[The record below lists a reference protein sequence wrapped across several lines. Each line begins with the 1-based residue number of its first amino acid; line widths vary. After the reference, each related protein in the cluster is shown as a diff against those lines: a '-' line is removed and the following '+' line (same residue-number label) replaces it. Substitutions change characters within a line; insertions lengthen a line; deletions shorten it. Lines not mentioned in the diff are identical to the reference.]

1 MTTLSLKKILAS
13 VIVTAMT
20 MAIIPSAIA
29 RAASL
34 DKPTNIELAGTTVS
48 WDAVEGATGYSV
60 SLYQNDVEKATKN
73 TAENSYDFFSELNY
87 LGSGTYKFY
96 VTAYKGTDH
105 SETTISQSIFWG
117 NGEQTVITSMSATIE
132 APAAGATPS
141 MTVVPG
147 DSNKYTAKVVEN
159 SSGICWFKGGDK
171 YAPGERMTAD
181 QTFEAGKTYVVEIEY
196 AAVSGCIIND
206 TVVQPTLNG
215 QTGYRTFSNSYTGA
229 IGYRYDFTIP
239 ETLPD
244 GYAAELND
252 LDIGSAVEWYN
263 KYDYSK
269 TMTMKLTGSEG
280 LSAGVYDMK
289 IELTGEDADAFTVN
303 FNNGGVMGTTG
314 ATYNIA
320 YVKPVAGLMAGTYTA
335 TATLYYDIDGSGT
348 DHDWAVLDTAT
359 ITFTVTSASTEYS
372 VTVVDGTP
380 DKSTAAEGE
389 VIHLTYDEKPGKV
402 FSGWEVVSGSVT
414 VQSNGT
420 FTMPD
425 GPVTVKANYV
435 DKVVSAS
442 VDDIDLGTADEGYDY
457 SSYGKTIYL
466 NNTGT
471 APLSG
476 TSDTMKYELTD
487 GNVSAFS
494 INDSSCG
501 MMNPGGPFDKGS
513 IYPAS
518 GLSAGTYTATMTLYY
533 DEDGAG
539 TAYDWVVLDTAK
551 ITFKVNGEV
560 ITDHTVTFNSN
571 GGSTVAS
578 QTVVDGS
585 KATKPSDPT
594 KSGYTFGGWYTNS
607 ACTTAYSF
615 DTAVTAD
622 ITLYAKW
629 TTVSS
634 SSGSGSGSG
643 SSTTTP
649 APTTPAPST
658 PATTDP
664 AAEVIETPK
673 LTTGIAHVQDIGDV
687 SVVADSSG
695 MLTIGT
701 TGMGKRLEQITIN
714 FENNTPY
721 SGTLEYRVHVQDIG
735 WMDWVEAGEAC
746 GTEGLSKRIEAIEI
760 RLTGELADYYSVQYC
775 VHIQDYGDMQ
785 GWVKDGALAGT
796 TGESKRIEELKIKIV
811 PANSGSSMSVK
822 YRVHVQDYGWE
833 KSYASNGSMAGTS
846 GESKRLE
853 GIEIFLDGTQ
863 YSGGIKF
870 KTHVQ
875 DYGWQGWSYD
885 GEMSGTQGEA
895 KRLEGICIELYG
907 EIAEYYD
914 IYYRVHAQDIG
925 WMAWAKNGECAGT
938 AGRSARLEGIQIVL
952 VPKGDPAPGA
962 TYEGITA
969 VTEKAFVEGF

>member
-1 MTTLSLKKILAS
+1 
-13 VIVTAMT
+13 
-20 MAIIPSAIA
+20 
-29 RAASL
+29 
-34 DKPTNIELAGTTVS
+34 
-48 WDAVEGATGYSV
+48 
-60 SLYQNDVEKATKN
+60 
-73 TAENSYDFFSELNY
+73 
-87 LGSGTYKFY
+87 
-96 VTAYKGTDH
+96 
-105 SETTISQSIFWG
+105 
-117 NGEQTVITSMSATIE
+117 
-132 APAAGATPS
+132 
-141 MTVVPG
+141 
-147 DSNKYTAKVVEN
+147 
-159 SSGICWFKGGDK
+159 
-171 YAPGERMTAD
+171 MTAD

-244 GYAAELND
+244 GYAATLSD
-252 LDIGSAVEWYN
+252 LDLGTIVEG
-263 KYDYSK
+263 YDYADCGKVLKMTK
-269 TMTMKLTGSEG
+269 TGTEALSGTIDTMK
-280 LSAGVYDMK
+280 V
-289 IELTGEDADAFTVN
+289 ELTSGDTSAFEVN
-303 FNNGGVMGTTG
+303 YIGGGMMYSSGPYEKANV
-314 ATYNIA
+314 YP
-320 YVKPVAGLMAGTYTA
+320 KSGLTAGTYTA
-335 TATLYYDIDGSGT
+335 TVTLYYDVDGYETAYG
-348 DHDWAVLDTAT
+348 WIAMDTAT
-359 ITFTVTSASTEYS
+359 ITVTVTAPGTKYA
-372 VTVVDGTP
+372 VTVIDGTS
-380 DKSTAAEGE
+380 DKTTAAEGE
-389 VIHLTYDEKPGKV
+389 IIHLTYNDKDGKV
-402 FSGWEVVSGSVT
+402 FNGWEVVSGSVT
-414 VQSNGT
+414 VQSNGS

-425 GPVTVKANYV
+425 GPVTVKATYV

-442 VDDIDLGTADEGYDY
+442 VDDIDLGTVDEGYDY

-466 NNTGT
+466 DNTGT

-476 TSDTMKYELTD
+476 SSNTMKFELTD
-487 GNVSAFS
+487 GNVSAFNLNNS
-494 INDSSCG
+494 ASG
-501 MMNPGGPFDKGS
+501 MMYPGGPFSKGS

-518 GLSAGTYTATMTLYY
+518 GLTAGTYTATMTLYY

-539 TAYDWVVLDTAK
+539 TAYDWVVLDTATV
-551 ITFKVNGEV
+551 TFKVNGEV
-560 ITDHTVTFNSN
+560 VTNHTVTFNSN
-571 GGSTVAS
+571 GGSFVAS

-585 KATKPSDPT
+585 KVTKPSDPT
-594 KSGYTFGGWYTNS
+594 KTGYTFGGWYTNS

-629 TTVSS
+629 TAVSS
-634 SSGSGSGSG
+634 GSGSGSGSG
-643 SSTTTP
+643 SSTTT
-649 APTTPAPST
+649 TTPAPAPVATST
-658 PATTDP
+658 PAP
-664 AAEVIETPK
+664 VETPK

-687 SVVADSSG
+687 SVVADSDG
-695 MLTIGT
+695 VLTIGT

-721 SGTLEYRVHVQDIG
+721 SGTLQYRVHVQNIG
-735 WMDWVEAGEAC
+735 WMEWTDAGQKC
-746 GTEGLSKRIEAIEI
+746 GTEGQSLRIEAIEI
-760 RLTGELADYYSVQYC
+760 RFTGELADYYSVEYC

-796 TGESKRIEELKIKIV
+796 TGESKRIEELKIRIV
-811 PANSGSSMSVK
+811 PKNSGSSMSVK

-833 KSYASNGSMAGTS
+833 KSYATNGAMSGTS

-853 GIEIFLDGTQ
+853 GIELFLSGTQ
-863 YSGGIKF
+863 YSGGIKY

-907 EIAEYYD
+907 EIADYYD

-952 VPKGDPAPGA
+952 VPKGEPAPGA

-969 VTEKAFVEGF
+969 VTDKAFVEGF

>member
-1 MTTLSLKKILAS
+1 M
-13 VIVTAMT
+13 
-20 MAIIPSAIA
+20 
-29 RAASL
+29 
-34 DKPTNIELAGTTVS
+34 
-48 WDAVEGATGYSV
+48 Y
-60 SLYQNDVEKATKN
+60 
-73 TAENSYDFFSELNY
+73 
-87 LGSGTYKFY
+87 
-96 VTAYKGTDH
+96 
-105 SETTISQSIFWG
+105 
-117 NGEQTVITSMSATIE
+117 
-132 APAAGATPS
+132 
-141 MTVVPG
+141 
-147 DSNKYTAKVVEN
+147 
-159 SSGICWFKGGDK
+159 
-171 YAPGERMTAD
+171 PGE
-181 QTFEAGKTYVVEIEY
+181 
-196 AAVSGCIIND
+196 
-206 TVVQPTLNG
+206 P
-215 QTGYRTFSNSYTGA
+215 FS
-229 IGYRYDFTIP
+229 
-239 ETLPD
+239 
-244 GYAAELND
+244 
-252 LDIGSAVEWYN
+252 
-263 KYDYSK
+263 
-269 TMTMKLTGSEG
+269 
-280 LSAGVYDMK
+280 
-289 IELTGEDADAFTVN
+289 
-303 FNNGGVMGTTG
+303 
-314 ATYNIA
+314 
-320 YVKPVAGLMAGTYTA
+320 
-335 TATLYYDIDGSGT
+335 
-348 DHDWAVLDTAT
+348 
-359 ITFTVTSASTEYS
+359 
-372 VTVVDGTP
+372 
-380 DKSTAAEGE
+380 
-389 VIHLTYDEKPGKV
+389 
-402 FSGWEVVSGSVT
+402 
-414 VQSNGT
+414 
-420 FTMPD
+420 
-425 GPVTVKANYV
+425 
-435 DKVVSAS
+435 
-442 VDDIDLGTADEGYDY
+442 
-457 SSYGKTIYL
+457 
-466 NNTGT
+466 
-471 APLSG
+471 
-476 TSDTMKYELTD
+476 
-487 GNVSAFS
+487 
-494 INDSSCG
+494 
-501 MMNPGGPFDKGS
+501 KGS

-518 GLSAGTYTATMTLYY
+518 GLTAGTYTATMTLYY

-560 ITDHTVTFNSN
+560 VTNHTVIFNSN
-571 GGSTVAS
+571 GGSAVAS

-629 TTVSS
+629 TAVVSTTMPAPATPAPT
-634 SSGSGSGSG
+634 G
-643 SSTTTP
+643 TTTP
-649 APTTPAPST
+649 APTPVATSTPAP
-658 PATTDP
+658 
-664 AAEVIETPK
+664 VETPK

-735 WMDWVEAGEAC
+735 WMDWAEAGEAC

-833 KSYASNGSMAGTS
+833 KSYASNGSMSGTS

-863 YSGGIKF
+863 YSGGVKF

-907 EIAEYYD
+907 EIADYYD

-969 VTEKAFVEGF
+969 VTDQAFVEGF